1 MNGERLLPEGY
12 VEYAS
17 TLAPAWVADGR
28 PVYGGAFFWVNGD
41 GGYAIPTSAFRMAG
55 AGGQSTIIIPTH
67 DMVVVRIGHY
77 SGAGPGRRAL
87 DEALRLLMEAV
98 PEN

>member
-1 MNGERLLPEGY
+1 M
-12 VEYAS
+12 
-17 TLAPAWVADGR
+17 ADGR

-41 GGYAIPTSAFRMAG
+41 GGRPIPTSAFRMAG

-77 SGAGPGRRAL
+77 SGGGPGGPAL
-87 DEALRLLMEAV
+87 NEALSLLMEAV
-98 PEN
+98 PAN